1 MIQALSEPFVMFD
14 SVNEHVIMEILDEV
28 EESPVQLLRQ
38 EWNWSFLHHNWSYGE
53 CVGMCVEIIDE
64 ERQKKK
70 NSEANNREEKR
81 NAVDGK

>member
-38 EWNWSFLHHNWSYGE
+38 E
-53 CVGMCVEIIDE
+53 
-64 ERQKKK
+64 
-70 NSEANNREEKR
+70 
-81 NAVDGK
+81 